1 MTSEARAAA
10 GEFARTMVGHLSSA
24 MLVTM
29 LELGRRTGLLKALAT
44 DPLTAAELAAR
55 TRCDPRYVQ
64 EWLGAVVTG
73 GVVVH
78 DASADTFH
86 LPPAHAASLVAS
98 SPYHLS
104 GMVTIATGTAGAV
117 DQLEEVLRHGGG
129 IGYEHH
135 PLDVDEVIDRL
146 SRHRYEALLVDR
158 YLAQVPGLVERL
170 RDGARVLELGC
181 GRGTASRL
189 LAEAFPASTVVG
201 LDLSAGAVEDAR
213 QQAVDAGID
222 NLTFLAGSATHP
234 PEGPWDLACAFD
246 VVHDLA
252 EPDAVLAAAREVLAE
267 DGALLM
273 IDSGAPSELDAQ
285 AALPWAPMMYGVSM
299 GHCLT
304 VSLAQGGA
312 GLGAMWGRDAALAAL
327 DRAGFGDVDTF
338 ELPGDP
344 MDLLYVARPSGS
356 STQG

>member
-1 MTSEARAAA
+1 MASGARAAA

-29 LELGRRTGLLKALAT
+29 LELGRRTGLLEALADEPLTVEALAT
-44 DPLTAAELAAR
+44 R
-55 TRCDPRYVQ
+55 TRCDARYVQ

-78 DASADTFH
+78 DAMAGTFH
-86 LPPAHAASLVAS
+86 LPPAHAASLVAA

-104 GMVTIATGTAGAV
+104 GMVTIATGTAAAV

-135 PLDVDEVIDRL
+135 PLDVDEVVDRL

-158 YLAQVPGLVERL
+158 YLAQVPGLADRL
-170 RDGARVLELGC
+170 RGGARVLELGC
-181 GRGTASRL
+181 GRGTASQL
-189 LAEAFPASTVVG
+189 VAEAFPASTVVG
-201 LDLSAGAVEDAR
+201 LDLSSDAVEDAR
-213 QQAVDAGID
+213 RRAIDAGSD
-222 NLTFLAGSATHP
+222 NLSFVAGSATHP
-234 PEGPWDLACAFD
+234 PEGPWDLVCAFD

-252 EPDAVLAAAREVLAE
+252 EPDAVLTAARTVLAA

-273 IDSGAPSELDAQ
+273 IDSGAPSGLDAQ

-327 DRAGFGDVDTF
+327 RRAGFGDVETY

-344 MDLLYVARPSGS
+344 MDLLYVARPAEAAHG
-356 STQG
+356 